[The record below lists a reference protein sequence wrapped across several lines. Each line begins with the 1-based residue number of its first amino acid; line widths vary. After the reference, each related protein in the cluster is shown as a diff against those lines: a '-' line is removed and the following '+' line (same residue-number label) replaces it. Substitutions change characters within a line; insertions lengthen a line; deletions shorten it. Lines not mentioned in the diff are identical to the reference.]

1 MLKNKIQSEI
11 LSHLNFTPTLGQIAA
26 IDGLANFVVNP
37 KPDSC
42 VLLKGYAGT
51 GKTSIIAG
59 YVKTLEKLK
68 VKFELLAPTGRA
80 AKVLTEYSGAKAH
93 TIHKCIYRQKSMKE
107 GMGKFVLNYN
117 KLTNAIFIVDEASML
132 SDFSFEDS
140 AFGSGRLLSDL
151 IEFVRQG
158 NNCRLIL
165 VGDTAQL
172 PPIGLDISPALNYS
186 DLVHFN
192 LDVKEFFLNEVVRQ
206 QSDSGILHNATTIRT
221 ILDSGIIE
229 TPKFTVEGFDDIEK
243 ITGGELLE
251 YLSEEYNKN
260 GREGN
265 VVVCY
270 SNKRANRYNNGI
282 RSRILYY
289 EEELSVGD
297 YLMVARNSYFWVD
310 DIPDI
315 SFIANGDV
323 VEVTRIGKRYEMY
336 GFRFADVTIRLLDD
350 NQQLI
355 DVRIILDSLMM
366 DGPSLGSEHMK
377 NLYQQIATDYSHIK
391 THKARLTKIKE
402 DPFFNAM
409 QVKFAYA
416 VTCHKAQGGQWP
428 NIFIDQGFFK
438 PTMLTREYLRWLYTA
453 ITRAT
458 NKVYLVN
465 FDESFF

>member
-11 LSHLNFTPTLGQIAA
+11 LSHLNFNPTLGQIAA

-42 VLLKGYAGT
+42 ILLKGYAGT

-93 TIHKCIYRQKSMKE
+93 TIHKCIYRQKTMKE

-140 AFGSGRLLSDL
+140 AFGSGKLLSDL

-186 DLVHFN
+186 ELANFN

-206 QSDSGILHNATTIRT
+206 QSDSGILHNATLIRT

-229 TPKFTVEGFDDIEK
+229 TPKFSVEGFDDIEK

-282 RSRILYY
+282 RSRILFH

-297 YLMVARNSYFWVD
+297 YLMVARNSYFWVE
-310 DIPDI
+310 DIADI
-315 SFIANGDV
+315 SFIADRKSV
-323 VEVTRIGKRYEMY
+323 V
-336 GFRFADVTIRLLDD
+336 
-350 NQQLI
+350 
-355 DVRIILDSLMM
+355 
-366 DGPSLGSEHMK
+366 
-377 NLYQQIATDYSHIK
+377 
-391 THKARLTKIKE
+391 
-402 DPFFNAM
+402 
-409 QVKFAYA
+409 
-416 VTCHKAQGGQWP
+416 
-428 NIFIDQGFFK
+428 
-438 PTMLTREYLRWLYTA
+438 
-453 ITRAT
+453 
-458 NKVYLVN
+458 
-465 FDESFF
+465 

>member
-1 MLKNKIQSEI
+1 MLKNSIQNEI
-11 LSHLNFTPTLGQIAA
+11 VSHLNFNPTLGQMIAVEA
-26 IDGLANFVVNP
+26 LANFIVNP

-42 VLLKGYAGT
+42 ILLKGYAGT

-59 YVKTLEKLK
+59 YVKALEKLK
-68 VKFELLAPTGRA
+68 IKFELLAPTGRA
-80 AKVLTEYSGAKAH
+80 AKVLTDYSGAKAH
-93 TIHKCIYRQKSMKE
+93 TIHKCIYRQKNMKE

-132 SDFSFEDS
+132 SDFSFEDNV
-140 AFGSGRLLSDL
+140 FGSGKLLSDL

-172 PPIGLDISPALNYS
+172 PPVGLDISPALNYS
-186 DLVHFN
+186 ELSNFN
-192 LDVKEFFLNEVVRQ
+192 LDVKELFLNEVVRQ
-206 QSDSGILHNATTIRT
+206 QTDSGILQNATQIRT
-221 ILDSGIIE
+221 ILDSGIIK
-229 TPKFTVEGFDDIEK
+229 TPKFNIEGYNDIK
-243 ITGGELLE
+243 RISGGELLE
-251 YLSEEYNKN
+251 YLAEEYNKN

-265 VVVCY
+265 VVICY

-282 RSRILYY
+282 RARILFH
-289 EEELSVGD
+289 EEELSAGD
-297 YLMVARNSYFWVD
+297 YLMVARNSYYWVE
-310 DIPDI
+310 DIPEVG
-315 SFIANGDV
+315 FIANGDI

-336 GFRFADVTIRLLDD
+336 GFQFADITIRLLDD
-350 NQQLI
+350 NRQLI

-377 NLYQQIATDYSHIK
+377 NLYQQVAMDYMHIK
-391 THKARLTKIKE
+391 THKARLKKIKE

-428 NIFIDQGFFK
+428 NIFIDQGFFR
-438 PTMLTREYLRWLYTA
+438 PEMINREYLRWLYTA
-453 ITRAT
+453 FTRAT
-458 NKVYLVN
+458 ENVYLVN

>member
-1 MLKNKIQSEI
+1 MLKNSIQNEI
-11 LSHLNFTPTLGQIAA
+11 VSHLNFNPTLGQMIAVEA
-26 IDGLANFVVNP
+26 LANFIVNP

-42 VLLKGYAGT
+42 ILLKGYAGT

-59 YVKTLEKLK
+59 YVKALEKLK

-80 AKVLTEYSGAKAH
+80 AKVLTDYSGAKAH
-93 TIHKCIYRQKSMKE
+93 TIHKCIYRQKNMKE

-140 AFGSGRLLSDL
+140 VFGSGKLLSDL

-172 PPIGLDISPALNYS
+172 PPVGLDISPALNYS
-186 DLVHFN
+186 ELSNFN
-192 LDVKEFFLNEVVRQ
+192 LDVKELFLNEVVRQ
-206 QSDSGILHNATTIRT
+206 QTDSGILQNATQIRT
-221 ILDSGIIE
+221 ILDSGIIK
-229 TPKFTVEGFDDIEK
+229 TPKFNIEGYNDIK
-243 ITGGELLE
+243 RVSGGELLE
-251 YLSEEYNKN
+251 YLAEEYNKN

-265 VVVCY
+265 VVICY

-282 RSRILYY
+282 RARILFH
-289 EEELSVGD
+289 EEELSAGD
-297 YLMVARNSYFWVD
+297 YLMVARNSYYWVE
-310 DIPDI
+310 DIPEVG
-315 SFIANGDV
+315 FIANGDI

-336 GFRFADVTIRLLDD
+336 GFQFADITIRLLDD
-350 NQQLI
+350 NRQLI

-377 NLYQQIATDYSHIK
+377 NLYQQVAMDYMHIK
-391 THKARLTKIKE
+391 THKARLKKIKE

-428 NIFIDQGFFK
+428 NIFIDQGFFR
-438 PTMLTREYLRWLYTA
+438 PEMINREYLRWLYTA
-453 ITRAT
+453 FTRAT
-458 NKVYLVN
+458 ENVYLVN